1 MTEAN
6 KHFIRSIIDADLES
20 GRVETP
26 VTRFPPEPNGYL
38 HIGHAK
44 SICLNFGLAEQLSGA
59 ACHLR
64 FDDTNPEKEEVDYVD
79 SIKEDV
85 SWLGFEWQGPVRYAS
100 SYFDA
105 LYDYALQLIDKGAAY
120 VCDLSPDEARQ
131 YRGTLKAPGRNSPHR
146 ERSPQE
152 NRRLFE
158 AMRNGEYEEGSR
170 VLRAKIDMAA
180 PNVNMRDP
188 IIYRIRYVNHHQTG
202 DQWCI
207 YPMYDFTHCLSD
219 AIEGITHSLCT
230 LEFEDHRPLYEW
242 FLQQLDTPTPRPQQ
256 IEFARLALNYSITSK
271 RKLRMLV
278 EENVVD
284 GWDDPR
290 LLTLAAMRRRGF
302 TPASIRNFCESVGVA
317 RANSTVDMSMLEHA
331 IREDLD
337 QNASRAMCVLRP
349 LKVVIS
355 NWPEGEVETLS
366 LPCHPKNEAMGRRE
380 VPFSGTL
387 YIDQEDFAEVPPAKW
402 KRLMPGGAVRLRGG
416 YVISFEELVRDAS
429 GNITEIRAT
438 YDPATLGK
446 NPEGYKPKGVVHWVS
461 AAHAADATVRVY
473 DRLFTVETP
482 DFDSADEMKA
492 AVNPDSLTV
501 YENAKAEPSLRDAAA
516 ETRFQFEREGYYC
529 ADRKEHSADNLV
541 FNRVVAL
548 RDSWGKAKGK

>member
-1 MTEAN
+1 MSEPN
-6 KHFIRSIIDADLES
+6 KHFIRNIIDADLES

-44 SICLNFGLAEQLSGA
+44 SICLNFGLAQQLDGA
-59 ACHLR
+59 LCNLR
-64 FDDTNPEKEEVDYVD
+64 FDDTNPEKEDVDYVD
-79 SIKEDV
+79 SIKDDV
-85 SWLGFEWQGPVRYAS
+85 SWLGFEWNGPVRYAS
-100 SYFDA
+100 SYFDE
-105 LYDYALQLIDKGAAY
+105 LYSYALQLIDAGKAY
-120 VCDLSPDEARQ
+120 VCDLTPDEARE
-131 YRGTLKAPGRNSPHR
+131 YRGTLKEPGKNSPYR
-146 ERSPQE
+146 DRSVEE
-152 NRRLFE
+152 NRSLFE
-158 AMRNGEYEEGSR
+158 AMRNGEFEEGSR

-180 PNVNMRDP
+180 PNMNMRDP
-188 IIYRIRYVNHHQTG
+188 IIYRIRYASHHQTG
-202 DQWCI
+202 DKWCI

-230 LEFEDHRPLYEW
+230 LEFEDHRPLYDW
-242 FLQQLDTPTPRPQQ
+242 FLEQLDTPKPRPQQ

-278 EENVVD
+278 EEGVVD

-302 TPASIRNFCESVGVA
+302 TPLSIRNFCDSVGVA

-337 QNASRAMCVLRP
+337 RNAGRAMCVLRP
-349 LKVVIS
+349 IKVVLT
-355 NWPEGEVETLS
+355 NWPEGQVETLS
-366 LPCHPKNEAMGRRE
+366 LPNHPKNEDMGRRE
-380 VPFSGTL
+380 APFSGTL
-387 YIDQEDFAEVPPAKW
+387 YIDAEDFAEEPPSKW

-416 YVISFEELVRDAS
+416 YVISFEDLVKDED
-429 GNITEIRAT
+429 GNIVEIRAT

-446 NPEGYKPKGVVHWVS
+446 NPEGYKPKGVIHWVS
-461 AAHAADATVRVY
+461 AEHAVDATVRVY
-473 DRLFTVETP
+473 DRLFTVENP
-482 DFDSADEMKA
+482 DFNSVEEMKA
-492 AVNPDSLTV
+492 AVNPESLTV
-501 YENAKAEPSLRDAAA
+501 YNNAKAEPSLREAVA
-516 ETRFQFEREGYYC
+516 ESRFQFEREGYYC

-548 RDSWGKAKGK
+548 RDSWGKAQGK